1 MNYFLGWYLESTR
14 NATNRAMVDFPS
26 LFVYGSWIDLKGEL
40 FFGLYTTERV
50 DLSAFWRLRETF
62 LSNEKGT

>member
-14 NATNRAMVDFPS
+14 MVDFPS
-26 LFVYGSWIDLKGEL
+26 LFVYGSWINLKGEL

-62 LSNEKGT
+62 LSNEKGM